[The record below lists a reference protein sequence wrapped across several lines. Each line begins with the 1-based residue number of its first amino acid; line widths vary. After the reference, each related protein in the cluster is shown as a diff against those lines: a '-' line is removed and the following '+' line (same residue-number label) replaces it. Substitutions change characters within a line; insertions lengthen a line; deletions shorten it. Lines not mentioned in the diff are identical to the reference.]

1 LNSET
6 RIPTPRA
13 GPGKVLLKVRARAV
27 CRTDLHVVNGE
38 LPHPKLPLV
47 PGHEIEG
54 IVSAKGDGVERCK
67 LGDPVGVP

>member
-1 LNSET
+1 
-6 RIPTPRA
+6 
-13 GPGKVLLKVRARAV
+13 V